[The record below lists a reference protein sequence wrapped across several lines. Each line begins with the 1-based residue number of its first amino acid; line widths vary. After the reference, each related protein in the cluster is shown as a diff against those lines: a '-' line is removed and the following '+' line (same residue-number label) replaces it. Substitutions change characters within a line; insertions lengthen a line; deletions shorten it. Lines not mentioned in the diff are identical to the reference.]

1 MISLRRGMASKALLM
16 SIVVRSVRCG
26 GIAELKPSVV
36 RCVRFVSKVLVE
48 CNARKPCC
56 DWSRGMWGVILLRI
70 RRSVILD
77 VVQSS
82 VMGLYDDGC
91 VGSLFGLSMVMIVP
105 CFQMLG
111 MLQCAYV

>member
-26 GIAELKPSVV
+26 GGSELMPYVM

-56 DWSRGMWGVILLRI
+56 DWASGMWGVILLKI

-77 VVQSS
+77 GVQSND
-82 VMGLYDDGC
+82 MGLYDDGC

-105 CFQMLG
+105 CFQMLCI
-111 MLQCAYV
+111 LQ

>member
-26 GIAELKPSVV
+26 GGPKLMPSTV

-56 DWSRGMWGVILLRI
+56 DWARGMWGVILLRI

-77 VVQSS
+77 GVQSS
-82 VMGLYDDGC
+82 AMGLYDDGC

-111 MLQCAYV
+111 MLQ

>member
-26 GIAELKPSVV
+26 GSELMPSVM

-56 DWSRGMWGVILLRI
+56 DWARGMWGVILLRI

-77 VVQSS
+77 GVQSRD
-82 VMGLYDDGC
+82 MGLYDDGC

-111 MLQCAYV
+111 MLQCA